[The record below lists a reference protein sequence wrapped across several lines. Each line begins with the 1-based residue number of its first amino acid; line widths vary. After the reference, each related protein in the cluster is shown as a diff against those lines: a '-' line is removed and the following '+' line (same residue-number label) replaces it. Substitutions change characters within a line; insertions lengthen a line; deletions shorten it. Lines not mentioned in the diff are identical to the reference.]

1 MLRQMIVAAVV
12 AGFGLAGL
20 AGCGA
25 QPGRTVIT
33 QSPTGEPI
41 MLRAPETGTY
51 QLYTAS
57 SPNPTTTV
65 KLNEGDQLGFRKT
78 ADGRLEAVAGDNQ
91 PVTLG
96 KMTAQAYWKLRQ
108 DK

>member
-1 MLRQMIVAAVV
+1 MLRQLIVAVV
-12 AGFGLAGL
+12 VVGLGLVGL

-25 QPGRTVIT
+25 QPGKTVIT
-33 QSPTGEPI
+33 QSPNGEPI

-51 QLYTAS
+51 QLYTAA

-65 KLNEGDQLGFRKT
+65 KVNEGDQLGFRRT
-78 ADGRLEAVAGDNQ
+78 SDGRLEAVAGDNP

-96 KMTAQAYWKLRQ
+96 KMTAQAYWKLRT
-108 DK
+108 K